1 MTHLQWDNKLPLKH
15 LLILL
20 FIAIAYGSAFP
31 VTKLAL
37 NDSVPPILMASLRMG
52 IVLIILIPYW
62 KFKIPEKKYLPSL
75 VAFSVSM
82 GVMVYV
88 FMTLSLFYSSII
100 SPVIVGSQLAIPF
113 GVLLS
118 ALMIGE
124 NISLKKWILIF
135 CAFFG
140 IVIIFFDPELANNY
154 LGIFYAGLM
163 ALFFGLAQVYSRQL
177 KSLDVSLTNAFTG
190 LFGFIILMILS
201 YFIEGDVIS
210 NIKSITI
217 NSWVFIFYQAVVV
230 SLGAHL
236 LMFYLYKFYTV
247 GQIFP
252 SYSLFPIFGIGLSFL
267 IFGEVP
273 TFLFAVGSI
282 IVLTSV
288 FLLHKTR

>member
-1 MTHLQWDNKLPLKH
+1 LPLKH

-52 IVLIILIPYW
+52 VVLILLIPFW
-62 KFKIPEKKYLPSL
+62 KFKVPKKKYIPSL
-75 VAFSVSM
+75 ITFSISM

-88 FMTLSLFYSSII
+88 FMTLSLYHSSII

-113 GVLLS
+113 GVLASSIMLN
-118 ALMIGE
+118 E
-124 NISLKKWILIF
+124 NISSKKWILIF
-135 CAFFG
+135 TSFIG
-140 IVIIFFDPELANNY
+140 ILIIFFDPKLTNNF
-154 LGIFYAGLM
+154 LGLFYAGLM
-163 ALFFGLAQVYSRQL
+163 ALSFGLAQVYSRQL
-177 KSLDVSLTNAFTG
+177 KDLDVSLTNAFTG
-190 LFGFIILMILS
+190 LFGFTILLFIS
-201 YFIEGDVIS
+201 YFIEGDTYL
-210 NIKSITI
+210 NIASITF
-217 NSWVFIFYQAVVV
+217 NSWILICYQAIVV

-273 TFLFAVGSI
+273 TFLFLIGSI

-288 FLLHKTR
+288 FLLHKTK

>member
-1 MTHLQWDNKLPLKH
+1 MTHLQWDKKLPLKH

-75 VAFSVSM
+75 VAFSISM

-135 CAFFG
+135 CSFFG
-140 IVIIFFDPELANNY
+140 IVIIFFDPELTNNF
-154 LGIFYAGLM
+154 LGLFYAGLM

-177 KSLDVSLTNAFTG
+177 KNLDISLTNAFTG

-201 YFIEGDVIS
+201 YFIEGDAIS
-210 NIKSITI
+210 NIKSITF

>member
-1 MTHLQWDNKLPLKH
+1 MTHLQWDKKLPLKH

-135 CAFFG
+135 CSFFG
-140 IVIIFFDPELANNY
+140 IVIIFFDPELANNF
-154 LGIFYAGLM
+154 LGLFYAGLM

-177 KSLDVSLTNAFTG
+177 KNLDVSLTNAFTG

-201 YFIEGDVIS
+201 YFIESDVIS
-210 NIKSITI
+210 NIKSITF
-217 NSWVFIFYQAVVV
+217 NSWLFIFYQAVVV

-247 GQIFP
+247 GPIFP

-273 TFLFAVGSI
+273 TFLFVVGSI

>member
-1 MTHLQWDNKLPLKH
+1 MPLKH

-31 VTKLAL
+31 ITKLAL

-62 KFKIPEKKYLPSL
+62 RFKIPEKKYLSSL
-75 VAFSVSM
+75 VAFSISM
-82 GVMVYV
+82 GVLVYV
-88 FMTLSLFYSSII
+88 FMTLSLYHSSII

-118 ALMIGE
+118 ALILGE
-124 NISLKKWILIF
+124 NISFKKWILIF
-135 CAFFG
+135 CSFFG
-140 IVIIFFDPELANNY
+140 ILIIFFDPELANNF
-154 LGIFYAGLM
+154 LGLFYASLM

-177 KSLDVSLTNAFTG
+177 KNLDVSLTNAFTG
-190 LFGFIILMILS
+190 LFGFTILLIIS
-201 YFIEGDVIS
+201 YFIEGDTYL
-210 NIKSITI
+210 NIISITF
-217 NSWVFIFYQAVVV
+217 NSWILIFYQAIVV

-252 SYSLFPIFGIGLSFL
+252 SYSLFPIFGIGLTFL
-267 IFGEVP
+267 IFGEIP
-273 TFLFAVGSI
+273 TIFFLIGGI
-282 IVLTSV
+282 IVLGSV
-288 FLLHKTR
+288 YLLHKIR

>member
-1 MTHLQWDNKLPLKH
+1 MTHLQWDKKLPLKH

-135 CAFFG
+135 CSFFG
-140 IVIIFFDPELANNY
+140 IVIIFFDPELANNF
-154 LGIFYAGLM
+154 LGLFYASLM

-177 KSLDVSLTNAFTG
+177 KNLDVSLTNAFTG
-190 LFGFIILMILS
+190 LFGFIILIILS
-201 YFIEGDVIS
+201 YFIEGDVIL
-210 NIKSITI
+210 NIASINFTT
-217 NSWVFIFYQAVVV
+217 WVFIFYQAVVV

-273 TFLFAVGSI
+273 TFLFVIGSI

>member
-1 MTHLQWDNKLPLKH
+1 LPLKH

-20 FIAIAYGSAFP
+20 FIAFAYGSAFP
-31 VTKLAL
+31 ITKLAL

-52 IVLIILIPYW
+52 IVLIILIPFW
-62 KFKIPEKKYLPSL
+62 RFKIPNKKYLPSL
-75 VAFSVSM
+75 IAFSISM
-82 GVMVYV
+82 GVLVYV
-88 FMTLSLFYSSII
+88 FMTLSLYHSSII

-118 ALMIGE
+118 GLMLGE
-124 NISLKKWILIF
+124 KISQKKWVLVF

-140 IVIIFFDPELANNY
+140 IVIIFFDPELTNNF
-154 LGIFYAGLM
+154 LGLFYASLM

-190 LFGFIILMILS
+190 LFGFIILLILS
-201 YFIEGDVIS
+201 YFVEGDTIL
-210 NIKSITI
+210 NIKSISNNTWAYI
-217 NSWVFIFYQAVVV
+217 SYQAIIV

-267 IFGEVP
+267 IFGEIP
-273 TFLFAVGSI
+273 TLLFLIGSI

>member
-1 MTHLQWDNKLPLKH
+1 LPLKH

-52 IVLIILIPYW
+52 IVLILLIPFW
-62 KFKIPEKKYLPSL
+62 KFRIPEKKYIPSL
-75 VAFSVSM
+75 ITFSISM

-88 FMTLSLFYSSII
+88 FMTLSLYHSSII

-113 GVLLS
+113 GVLASSIILN
-118 ALMIGE
+118 E
-124 NISLKKWILIF
+124 NISSKKWILIF
-135 CAFFG
+135 TSFIG
-140 IVIIFFDPELANNY
+140 ILIIFFDPKLANNF
-154 LGIFYAGLM
+154 LGLFYASLM
-163 ALFFGLAQVYSRQL
+163 ALSFGLAQVYSRQL
-177 KSLDVSLTNAFTG
+177 KDLDVSLTNAFTG
-190 LFGFIILMILS
+190 LFGFIILLIIS
-201 YFIEGDVIS
+201 YFIEGNTYL
-210 NIKSITI
+210 NITSITF
-217 NSWVFIFYQAVVV
+217 NSWILICYQAIVV

-267 IFGEVP
+267 VFGEVP
-273 TFLFAVGSI
+273 TILFLIGSI

-288 FLLHKTR
+288 FLLHKTK

>member
-1 MTHLQWDNKLPLKH
+1 MPLKH

-20 FIAIAYGSAFP
+20 FIAVAYGSAFP

-37 NDSVPPILMASLRMG
+37 NDSVPPILMSSLRMG
-52 IVLIILIPYW
+52 IVLIILIPFW

-75 VAFSVSM
+75 IMFSISM

-88 FMTLSLFYSSII
+88 FMTLSLYYSSII

-118 ALMIGE
+118 SFILGE
-124 NISLKKWILIF
+124 NINLRKWILIIS
-135 CAFFG
+135 AFIG
-140 IVIIFFDPELANNY
+140 IIIIFFDPELINNF
-154 LGIFYAGLM
+154 LGIFFAGLM
-163 ALFFGLAQVYSRQL
+163 ALFFGLAQVYSRQIN
-177 KSLDVSLTNAFTG
+177 KLDISLTNAFSG
-190 LFGFIILMILS
+190 LFGFVILLILS
-201 YFIEGDVIS
+201 QIIEGNVVS
-210 NIKSITI
+210 NIKLISF
-217 NSWVFIFYQAVVV
+217 NAWFFILYQAVVV

-252 SYSLFPIFGIGLSFL
+252 SYSLFPIFGIGLTFL

-273 TFLFAVGSI
+273 TILFVVGSV

-288 FLLHKTR
+288 YLLHKMR

>member
-210 NIKSITI
+210 NITSINFTTWI
-217 NSWVFIFYQAVVV
+217 FIFYQAVVV

>member
-1 MTHLQWDNKLPLKH
+1 LPLKH

-20 FIAIAYGSAFP
+20 FVAFAYGSAFP
-31 VTKLAL
+31 ITKLAL

-52 IVLIILIPYW
+52 IVLIILIPFW
-62 KFKIPEKKYLPSL
+62 RFKIPNKKYLPSL
-75 VAFSVSM
+75 IAFSISM
-82 GVMVYV
+82 GVLVYV
-88 FMTLSLFYSSII
+88 FMTLSLYHSSII

-118 ALMIGE
+118 GLMLGE
-124 NISLKKWILIF
+124 KISQKKWVLVF

-140 IVIIFFDPELANNY
+140 IIIIFFDPELANNF
-154 LGIFYAGLM
+154 LGLFYAGLM

-177 KSLDVSLTNAFTG
+177 KSLDISLTNAFTG
-190 LFGFIILMILS
+190 LFGFIILLILS
-201 YFIEGDVIS
+201 YFLEGDTILNIKLIS
-210 NIKSITI
+210 NNTWAYIS
-217 NSWVFIFYQAVVV
+217 YQAIIV

-267 IFGEVP
+267 IFGEIP
-273 TFLFAVGSI
+273 TLLFLIGSI